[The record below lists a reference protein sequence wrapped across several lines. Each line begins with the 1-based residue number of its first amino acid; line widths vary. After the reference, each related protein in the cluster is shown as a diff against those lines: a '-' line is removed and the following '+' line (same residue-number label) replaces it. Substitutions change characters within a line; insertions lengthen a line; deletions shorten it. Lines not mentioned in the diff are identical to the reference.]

1 MVSYTPWHFE
11 TKNDDIQK
19 GMGRDRRGGSN
30 DSPTLEFDS
39 FDEKSLSFEFGNDK
53 FTSFRIH
60 AFKLEDLL
68 FSSLFYQNGR

>member
-39 FDEKSLSFEFGNDK
+39 FDEKSLSFAFGNY
-53 FTSFRIH
+53 
-60 AFKLEDLL
+60 KL
-68 FSSLFYQNGR
+68 